1 MSAIYRP
8 DMLTEVVLENFKCFS
23 RHTIPLR
30 PLTVI
35 VGRNNAGKS
44 TIVEALRLVSLVAN
58 RLDHLPVREVPG
70 WLDIPSVNR
79 GVAPSL
85 ENQDFD
91 FSNVFHRYGD
101 PPAKITAKFTTNVS
115 VVIYVGGPERL
126 HAVIRDAHRSV
137 VISKGQARRLGMP
150 SVGILPQISPLSAS
164 ETILAPSYVRR
175 AMSSTLASLHFRN
188 QLNLLY
194 EEDFREFKRISED
207 TWPGLEV
214 RELRGHG
221 GEQGAGLELM
231 LRNDDFVAEVG
242 LMGHGL
248 QMWLQ
253 TMWFLAR
260 CRAFD
265 TVILDEPDVYMHADL
280 QRRLI
285 RFLRHRHPQVIVATH
300 SVEIMSEVDAEN
312 ILVVDR
318 DRRQAQFTT
327 DIPQVQQ
334 VVDQIG
340 GIHNLQLARLWG
352 TRRCLFVEGDD
363 LGLLKQF
370 QNILFPRSADPI
382 DAVPNLSV
390 GGWGGWS
397 YAVGS
402 SMLLRTAVGQEIRSY
417 CIFDSDFHTPNQ
429 IAQRKAEAGS
439 KDIYLHIWERKEI
452 ENYLLVPEAILRSMG
467 ARHTPREGES
477 NLSVQL
483 ISEKLF
489 ELAGE
494 FEHEVMDAYASEF
507 LSENRAGGPTQ
518 ANRSARDVMAARW
531 DTTEGRLS
539 LVSGKQL
546 LAKLS
551 TWAQERYGVALS
563 GARVARTLRR
573 GEIADEVVG
582 VLTAIENGEPF

>member
-1 MSAIYRP
+1 
-8 DMLTEVVLENFKCFS
+8 MLTEVVLENFKCFS

-58 RLDHLPVREVPG
+58 RLEYLPVRDVPP

-101 PPAKITAKFTTNVS
+101 PPAKVTARFSTGVG
-115 VVIYVGGPERL
+115 VVIYVGVPERV
-126 HAVIRDAHRSV
+126 HAVIRDARRSV
-137 VISKGQARRLGMP
+137 VISKAQARRLGMP
-150 SVGILPQISPLSAS
+150 SVGILPQISPLSNS
-164 ETILAPSYVRR
+164 ETILAPNYVRR

-194 EEDFREFKRISED
+194 DDDFREFKRISED

-221 GEQGAGLELM
+221 REQGVDLELM

-260 CRAFD
+260 CRVFD

-318 DRRQAQFTT
+318 DGRQAQFTT

-352 TRRCLFVEGDD
+352 ARRCLFIEGND
-363 LGLLKQF
+363 LGLLKQL

-382 DAVPNLSV
+382 DAIPNLSV
-390 GGWGGWS
+390 GG
-397 YAVGS
+397 
-402 SMLLRTAVGQEIRSY
+402 
-417 CIFDSDFHTPNQ
+417 
-429 IAQRKAEAGS
+429 
-439 KDIYLHIWERKEI
+439 
-452 ENYLLVPEAILRSMG
+452 
-467 ARHTPREGES
+467 
-477 NLSVQL
+477 
-483 ISEKLF
+483 
-489 ELAGE
+489 
-494 FEHEVMDAYASEF
+494 
-507 LSENRAGGPTQ
+507 
-518 ANRSARDVMAARW
+518 
-531 DTTEGRLS
+531 
-539 LVSGKQL
+539 
-546 LAKLS
+546 
-551 TWAQERYGVALS
+551 
-563 GARVARTLRR
+563 
-573 GEIADEVVG
+573 
-582 VLTAIENGEPF
+582 